1 LQADKHHA
9 PSATRS
15 ILLIHPV
22 TESEV
27 GILLAKKEE
36 VETQEAKKEEVIGDW
51 IILQRDMFLNF
62 TPTHINWG
70 EKERK
75 TWPEHVA
82 QLGHVRNVH
91 NFRLET

>member
-1 LQADKHHA
+1 M
-9 PSATRS
+9 
-15 ILLIHPV
+15 
-22 TESEV
+22 
-27 GILLAKKEE
+27 
-36 VETQEAKKEEVIGDW
+36 GDW
-51 IILQRDMFLNF
+51 ITLQRYTFLNF

-82 QLGHVRNVH
+82 QLVHVRNVH